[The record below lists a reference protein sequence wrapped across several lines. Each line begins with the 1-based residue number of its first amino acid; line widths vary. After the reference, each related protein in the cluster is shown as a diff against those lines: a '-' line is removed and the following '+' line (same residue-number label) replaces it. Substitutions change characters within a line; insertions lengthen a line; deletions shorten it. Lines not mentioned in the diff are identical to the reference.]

1 MQWLIDIIKE
11 WIGLNAGYFFRGD
24 ISAWDFTLV
33 DFVRDENWHELD
45 LSAIVPE
52 GAKAVLLKVVVESVF
67 EDKKFDLRA
76 HGQIYNYNTCAIFT
90 PKSSVRIGGVYL
102 VPCDADRKI
111 DYEAYSTGFT
121 TINVIV
127 VGWFL

>member
-1 MQWLIDIIKE
+1 
-11 WIGLNAGYFFRGD
+11 
-24 ISAWDFTLV
+24 
-33 DFVRDENWHELD
+33 
-45 LSAIVPE
+45 
-52 GAKAVLLKVVVESVF
+52 VVESVF

-90 PKSSVRIGGVYL
+90 PISSVRIGGVYL